1 MYLQHSIV
9 FLFTIPNTQ
18 HTAVSALQPCPESFE
33 VECLLDST
41 ITFKFIFTPLAN

>member
-18 HTAVSALQPCPESFE
+18 HSAVSALQLCPKSFE